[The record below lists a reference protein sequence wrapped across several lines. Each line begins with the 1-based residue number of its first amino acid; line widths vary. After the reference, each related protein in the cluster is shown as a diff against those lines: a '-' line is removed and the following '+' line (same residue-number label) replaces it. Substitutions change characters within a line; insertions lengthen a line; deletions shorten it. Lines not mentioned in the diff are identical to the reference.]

1 MGYKSEEAWANAI
14 TVTLEWTEWAGD
26 MAFSAL
32 AAFYLKGV
40 GATAA
45 GMIKAKMIEALNFYI
60 YEPEKGWDVFS
71 SRQLNSI
78 MPLLMNMAKGRVLS
92 IENIELVIRDNRPLA
107 WTIFIAAI
115 AIGGFYLYGAFSDEI
130 DNPEALRIGLVIGAM
145 FLLIGLMSAKSRNRA
160 SWDGVVIDKKVRRTD
175 KQTIYT
181 VYIKSET
188 GKVHERRFEDDTTVF
203 NYFKKGD
210 KVRFHGKLNSYEK
223 FDKSGDDII
232 FCNACAFLH

>member
-1 MGYKSEEAWANAI
+1 MASNLILAEGAEGYKSEEAWANAI

-78 MPLLMNMAKGRVLS
+78 MPLLMNMAKGRILS
-92 IENIELVIRDNRPLA
+92 IENIELVVRDNRPLA
-107 WTIFIAAI
+107 WTIFISCEFLYNLYQTKSVVEAAKITGQQI
-115 AIGGFYLYGAFSDEI
+115 AEELIVKKLTGMLHR
-130 DNPEALRIGLVIGAM
+130 EAI
-145 FLLIGLMSAKSRNRA
+145 
-160 SWDGVVIDKKVRRTD
+160 
-175 KQTIYT
+175 
-181 VYIKSET
+181 
-188 GKVHERRFEDDTTVF
+188 
-203 NYFKKGD
+203 
-210 KVRFHGKLNSYEK
+210 KLNYEVITLITFSIPK
-223 FDKSGDDII
+223 PVK
-232 FCNACAFLH
+232 